1 MPKKYNKS
9 PVKLILRGSI
19 YHIKISAVVNGQRIF
34 VRESSHTTDK
44 REAEQYANKRFAQL
58 VEETEFRTNPN
69 KLKEFTLNQAFG
81 LYWEEKGQYH
91 AKPDDTFNK
100 LENLTKYFDEN
111 TLLSELTT
119 EGIYNFVRLKRQ
131 EGRKTGTINR
141 YIAIISAILNLCKKH
156 KIATPDI
163 YVRDFIKKEPVELV
177 KYYNKTDFDKIYEQA
192 APHFKPIMLM
202 ALHTGFRMST
212 LLNLKWPDIQ
222 DGVIFYHVKDNTYEH
237 GRPRAKKITPSM
249 QEVLNSIPKVSTY
262 IFTYNGERIKSV
274 KKAWKRA
281 VERAG
286 LPYKSFHSIRHTH
299 GTWLYAYTKDI
310 KLVQKSLDHKNQE
323 TTLRYVHA
331 VDDGLTQ
338 IYEQAFSTKLTQNH
352 QINK

>member
-1 MPKKYNKS
+1 
-9 PVKLILRGSI
+9 
-19 YHIKISAVVNGQRIF
+19 
-34 VRESSHTTDK
+34 
-44 REAEQYANKRFAQL
+44 
-58 VEETEFRTNPN
+58 
-69 KLKEFTLNQAFG
+69 
-81 LYWEEKGQYH
+81 
-91 AKPDDTFNK
+91 
-100 LENLTKYFDEN
+100 
-111 TLLSELTT
+111 
-119 EGIYNFVRLKRQ
+119 
-131 EGRKTGTINR
+131 
-141 YIAIISAILNLCKKH
+141 
-156 KIATPDI
+156 
-163 YVRDFIKKEPVELV
+163 
-177 KYYNKTDFDKIYEQA
+177 
-192 APHFKPIMLM
+192 M

-212 LLNLKWPDIQ
+212 LLNLKWSDIQ

-249 QEVLNSIPKVSTY
+249 QEVLNSIPKASTY